1 MDMLPQTRWFEGEK
15 NKPHEPIN
23 DIPVHKLSVQQL
35 FVPVSESRHFTR
47 EDAAKAFH
55 ERLLSADAR
64 SPHQQLIRMERELA
78 ADTTTTTTTK
88 AEDKLEARE
97 EALAKFR
104 EAARDEEEKYAKQL
118 ADKHA
123 KEEKAIKR
131 VDTGRYE
138 FRVKEVNADN
148 VGRDGK
154 SRRGVGWRYGAPLP
168 DRKRGMV
175 KIPTS
180 VP

>member
-1 MDMLPQTRWFEGEK
+1 MDMLPQSRYFEGEE

-55 ERLLSADAR
+55 ETLLSADDR
-64 SPHQQLIRMERELA
+64 SPHQQLIRMERQLA
-78 ADTTTTTTTK
+78 STPSGGSK
-88 AEDKLEARE
+88 ANKARSD
-97 EALAKFR
+97 ALAEFR
-104 EAARDEEEKYAKQL
+104 QAARDEEEKFAQQL
-118 ADKHA
+118 ADR
-123 KEEKAIKR
+123 KAREDKATQR
-131 VDTGRYE
+131 VKTDRYE
-138 FRVKEVNADN
+138 FRIKEINADDAGTR
-148 VGRDGK
+148 GR
-154 SRRGVGWRYGAPLP
+154 SRKGVGWRYGAPLQ